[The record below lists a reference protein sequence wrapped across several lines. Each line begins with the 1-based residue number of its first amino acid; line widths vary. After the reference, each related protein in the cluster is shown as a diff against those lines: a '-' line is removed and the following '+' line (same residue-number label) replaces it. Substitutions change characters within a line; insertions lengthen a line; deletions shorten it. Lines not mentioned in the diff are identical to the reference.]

1 MWVRMTL
8 SLGVVAA
15 LIAALVVYVHH
26 STDDTPSEA
35 PVTNPKAVSE
45 EHREAQIIVGQDQRP
60 HVIALAPG
68 AKPAAAT
75 RDAVTGYMRTQIRKG
90 VIDGQLTRS
99 TCNRAGGSDSRQA
112 WHCTVVVASVSYP
125 FDAVVEPAAER
136 LTYCK
141 RDMPPVPSMNIPVS
155 ASCR

>member
-35 PVTNPKAVSE
+35 PVTNPKAVAE
-45 EHREAQIIVGQDQRP
+45 EHREAAIIVGQDQRP
-60 HVIALAPG
+60 HIVALAAG
-68 AKPAAAT
+68 VAPAAAT
-75 RDAVTGYMRTQIRKG
+75 RDAVTRYMRAQIRSG
-90 VIDGQLTRS
+90 VIDGRLTRS
-99 TCNRAGGSDSRQA
+99 TCARAGGSDARQA
-112 WHCTVVVASVSYP
+112 WRCTVVVASVSYP
-125 FDAVVEPAAER
+125 FDAVVQPAAER

-155 ASCR
+155 ARCT